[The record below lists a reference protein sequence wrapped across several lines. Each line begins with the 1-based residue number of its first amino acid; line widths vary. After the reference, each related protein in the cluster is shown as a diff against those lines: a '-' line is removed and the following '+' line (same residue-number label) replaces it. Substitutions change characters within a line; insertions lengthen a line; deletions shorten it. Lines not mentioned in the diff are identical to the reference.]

1 MSSNTWTP
9 AALLSEAGAAEG
21 LCWRVVEAQH
31 RVSTSKLT
39 DTLEEQTLLESL
51 IEAAKPKIPE
61 ECRHLHYLLF
71 TPFRYGA
78 PYPKGSRF
86 RRAGLTLGVFYG
98 SEAPRTAV
106 VEVAFHRLLFF
117 AESPTIPWPTA
128 VAQFTAFRIEYAT
141 GRAIDLSRPPFNA
154 QRRTWRHLTGYAA
167 CQALAENARSA
178 AIDVVKYE
186 TARDPEGG
194 KNIAILSCRAFK
206 TAEPTSHQTWRIH
219 LSASGIRLFREFP
232 PLAFDLDR
240 KAFDADP
247 RIADMRWERS

>member
-21 LCWRVVEAQH
+21 LCWRVVDAQH

-61 ECRHLHYLLF
+61 ECLHLHYLLF

-128 VAQFTAFRIEYAT
+128 VAQFTAFR
-141 GRAIDLSRPPFNA
+141 
-154 QRRTWRHLTGYAA
+154 
-167 CQALAENARSA
+167 
-178 AIDVVKYE
+178 
-186 TARDPEGG
+186 
-194 KNIAILSCRAFK
+194 
-206 TAEPTSHQTWRIH
+206 
-219 LSASGIRLFREFP
+219 
-232 PLAFDLDR
+232 
-240 KAFDADP
+240 
-247 RIADMRWERS
+247 